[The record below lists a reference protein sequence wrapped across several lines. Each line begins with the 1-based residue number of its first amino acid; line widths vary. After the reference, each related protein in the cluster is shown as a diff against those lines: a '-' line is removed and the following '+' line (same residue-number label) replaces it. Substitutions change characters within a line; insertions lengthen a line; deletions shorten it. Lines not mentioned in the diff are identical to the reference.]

1 MAVVDNME
9 VS

>member
-1 MAVVDNME
+1 MDNME